1 VGTDELAERFPCADA
16 VDGGG
21 SLMGRGE
28 FQLGGED
35 GGLVC
40 EVVALDP
47 CVETDFTDGGLR
59 EALKKGVEC
68 GEP

>member
-1 VGTDELAERFPCADA
+1 

-21 SLMGRGE
+21 SLVGGGE

-35 GGLVC
+35 SGLVC
-40 EVVALDP
+40 EVVAFDP
-47 CVETDFTDGGLR
+47 CVETDFTDGSLR